1 MDGPLGR
8 LTLARGTV
16 DRSAHLRRDPLL
28 VERLRANPA
37 TRVLSLVGPRVEV
50 VGEGV
55 RARLRLRSPTEVG
68 DADGRLWFY
77 LGRDADGA
85 HHLAAADP
93 LPADDESAREVP
105 STYPP
110 PSDGGEHVR
119 MAGLREVGGLLDDTG
134 AGLVTSAVALA
145 NWHAT
150 HTRCPRCGA
159 PTEPEQ
165 GGWIRRCTLDASEH
179 YPRTDPAVIVAVTD
193 AHDRV
198 LLGRHPG
205 WPEGRFSTLAGFVEP
220 GESIEDAV
228 RREVG
233 EEAGVKLGAVHYLGS
248 QPWPFPASLM
258 IGCSAVALDPSITV
272 DGEEITEAHWFSRD
286 DLLADCLAGRLLIP
300 PGISI
305 SRRLVEHWYG
315 GPLPTEGTW
324 R

>member
-1 MDGPLGR
+1 MDGALGR
-8 LTLARGTV
+8 LALARGRL
-16 DRSAHLRRDPLL
+16 DRRAEVRRDPRL

-37 TRVLSLVGPRVEV
+37 TRVLSLVGARVV
-50 VGEGV
+50 VVDEGQSV
-55 RARLRLRSPTEVG
+55 RLDLRPADDVG

-77 LGRDADGA
+77 LGRDASGTD
-85 HHLAAADP
+85 HLAAADP
-93 LPADDESAREVP
+93 VPDDDQRPESSEGP
-105 STYPP
+105 STT
-110 PSDGGEHVR
+110 DGATR
-119 MAGLREVGGLLDDTG
+119 LAGLREVGLVLDDTG
-134 AGLVTSAVALA
+134 AGLVTSAVALS

-165 GGWIRRCTLDASEH
+165 GGWVRRCTADGTEH
-179 YPRTDPAVIVAVTD
+179 YPRTDPAIIVTVTD
-193 AHDRV
+193 ADDRV
-198 LLGRHPG
+198 LLGRNPG

-228 RREVG
+228 RREVA
-233 EEAGVKLGAVHYLGS
+233 EEAGVRVGEVRYLAS

-258 IGCSAVALDPSITV
+258 IGCSALALDPAITV
-272 DGEEITEAHWFSRD
+272 DGVEITEARWFSRD
-286 DLLADCLAGRLLIP
+286 DLLADCRSGRLLIP

-305 SRRLVEHWYG
+305 SRRLVEHWFG